1 MGSKRQIFILLFLLS
16 VTAIFVVL
24 GAVRT
29 HTAPR
34 LVQFEGE
41 TMGTVWHVTIKADSN
56 TPIDPPTAEKIQSA
70 LEEALKAVDFRMST
84 WKEFTELSRLNAQ
97 TDISEDFPL
106 SPELAFVMAKALEV
120 SRKTSGAY
128 DVTIGPL
135 VNLWKF
141 GPTRGDSEMPE
152 IPSPEAIAD
161 AKAQIGWEALEI
173 VSSSPDKK
181 ALRRTKT
188 GLNVDLSSIAKGY
201 GVDQAVKALE
211 TFGFENF
218 MVEVGGEVY
227 ARGTNHLEKPWRI
240 GIELPIPDS
249 NLIFGAAEL
258 SGKAHTGQ
266 ALATSGDY
274 RNFKLENG
282 RRRSHIIDPRTG
294 YPVEHALVS
303 VSVLAQDCMTA
314 DAWATALMVLG
325 PEEGKLT
332 AEREKLQVLFLIQD
346 GQKIRSESVNFPCT
360 QNPYLDETLVLKKT
374 ALPTPTPQ
382 IKPSPLKLDRPQGS
396 AAARKLK
403 IKTRNRKDPKK

>member
-346 GQKIRSESVNFPCT
+346 GQKIRSESVNFPYVP
-360 QNPYLDETLVLKKT
+360 NPH
-374 ALPTPTPQ
+374 LPKNQ
-382 IKPSPLKLDRPQGS
+382 Q
-396 AAARKLK
+396 
-403 IKTRNRKDPKK
+403 

>member
-1 MGSKRQIFILLFLLS
+1 MGSKRQTFILIFLLS
-16 VTAIFVVL
+16 ITAILTVI
-24 GAVRT
+24 GAFCS
-29 HTAPR
+29 HAAPQLIR
-34 LVQFEGE
+34 FEGE
-41 TMGTVWHVTIKADSN
+41 TMGTVWHVTVKADSRH
-56 TPIDPPTAEKIQSA
+56 PIDPPTAEKIQTA
-70 LEEALKAVDFRMST
+70 LEESLKAVDYRMST

-97 TDISEDFPL
+97 TDLSEDFSL
-106 SPELAFVMAKALEV
+106 SPELAFVMEKALEI
-120 SRKTSGAY
+120 SRKTDGAY
-128 DVTIGPL
+128 DVTVGPL

-141 GPTRGDSEMPE
+141 GPTRGDAEMPE

-173 VSSSPDKK
+173 VSGSPNEKM
-181 ALRRTKT
+181 LRRTKT

-201 GVDQAVKALE
+201 GVDQAAKTLRS
-211 TFGFENF
+211 FGFENF

-227 ARGTNHLEKPWRI
+227 AQGANHLEKPWRI

-258 SGKAHTGQ
+258 SGKAHAGQ

-314 DAWATALMVLG
+314 DAWATGA
-325 PEEGKLT
+325 
-332 AEREKLQVLFLIQD
+332 
-346 GQKIRSESVNFPCT
+346 
-360 QNPYLDETLVLKKT
+360 
-374 ALPTPTPQ
+374 
-382 IKPSPLKLDRPQGS
+382 
-396 AAARKLK
+396 
-403 IKTRNRKDPKK
+403 

>member
-1 MGSKRQIFILLFLLS
+1 MGSKRQTFILIFLLS
-16 VTAIFVVL
+16 ITAILTVI
-24 GAVRT
+24 GAFCS
-29 HTAPR
+29 HAAPQLIR
-34 LVQFEGE
+34 FEGE
-41 TMGTVWHVTIKADSN
+41 TMGTVWHVTVKADSRH
-56 TPIDPPTAEKIQSA
+56 PIDPPTAEKIQTA
-70 LEEALKAVDFRMST
+70 LEESLKAVDYRMST

-97 TDISEDFPL
+97 TDLSEDFSL
-106 SPELAFVMAKALEV
+106 SPELAFVMEKALEI
-120 SRKTSGAY
+120 SRKTDGAY
-128 DVTIGPL
+128 DVTVGPL

-173 VSSSPDKK
+173 VSGSPNEKM
-181 ALRRTKT
+181 LRRTKT

-201 GVDQAVKALE
+201 GVDQAVKTLRS
-211 TFGFENF
+211 FGFENF

-227 ARGTNHLEKPWRI
+227 AQGANHLEKPWRI

-258 SGKAHTGQ
+258 SGKAHAGQ

-325 PEEGKLT
+325 PEEGKL
-332 AEREKLQVLFLIQD
+332 AAKRENLRVLFLIQD

-360 QNPYLDETLVLKKT
+360 LNPYLDETRVLKEP
-374 ALPTPTPQ
+374 APPTPPQ
-382 IKPSPLKLDRPQGS
+382 IWTSPLKLD
-396 AAARKLK
+396 
-403 IKTRNRKDPKK
+403 